1 MEGNKPGCG
10 KSFGIV
16 LLVIALAYP
25 AYLSF
30 LWLGNAFTFL
40 GYNFFFF
47 MDNLLLFPGAPP
59 ILLWAILGGLIG
71 FIPGTYIAIRKYR
84 LKKVLLLIPFMVLV
98 LLLVLLNLIN
108 KPMEQSETFSSFQ
121 KSLIES
127 SEIKPESATLLYT
140 LNVRQGPSTQYSKL
154 FVLDSGTHVEIL
166 EKGHFTSN
174 RQEWFRVRFEGQEGY
189 VNSRYLKVLSI
200 SEE

>member
-1 MEGNKPGCG
+1 MERNKPGCG

-30 LWLGNAFTFL
+30 LWLGDVFTFL
-40 GYNFFFF
+40 GYNFFFY
-47 MDNLLLFPGAPP
+47 MDNLLLVRGAPP
-59 ILLWAILGGLIG
+59 VLLWAILGGLIG
-71 FIPGTYIAIRKYR
+71 AIPGTYIAIRRFR
-84 LKKVLLLIPFMVLV
+84 LKGVLLFIPLLVLA
-98 LLLVLLNLIN
+98 LLLVLLNIIN
-108 KPMEQSETFSSFQ
+108 KPMDQAGSFSA
-121 KSLIES
+121 SLKPHMES
-127 SEIKPESATLLYT
+127 SEFQPEYGTLLYT

-189 VNSRYLKVLSI
+189 VNSRYVKVLAI
-200 SEE
+200 PEE